1 MTGGGP
7 GDMTQTVMM
16 YMYKQAFSNMRYGLA
31 ASVGVVV
38 IIETCIILSMIG
50 WLFKH
55 GKYAE

>member
-1 MTGGGP
+1 
-7 GDMTQTVMM
+7 MTQTVMM